1 MRVLIS
7 ARWEHDPDH
16 HYMMVDNR
24 GMLIDLDGVR
34 IHAIDPNSLTAPD
47 VAEVSWGPSLI
58 GNEMR
63 EFGVIHKTDGTK
75 KTFSDRE
82 WLKPYL
88 AMFEAEWER
97 RAAEQ
102 RAA

>member
-1 MRVLIS
+1 MRRDGSRLR
-7 ARWEHDPDH
+7 ADPS
-16 HYMMVDNR
+16 
-24 GMLIDLDGVR
+24 
-34 IHAIDPNSLTAPD
+34 P
-47 VAEVSWGPSLI
+47 
-58 GNEMR
+58 
-63 EFGVIHKTDGTK
+63 GTK

-97 RAAEQ
+97 RAVEQRAAEQ